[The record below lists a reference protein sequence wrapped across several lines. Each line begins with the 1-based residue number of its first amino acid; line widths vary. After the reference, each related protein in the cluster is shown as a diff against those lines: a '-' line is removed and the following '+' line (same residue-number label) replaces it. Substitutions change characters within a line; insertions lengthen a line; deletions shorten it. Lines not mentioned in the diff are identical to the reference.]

1 MSLSARPRFD
11 QIAMTQDHRR
21 PSAPGA
27 GPYAFVRG
35 ASLLAA
41 ASLASRLLGGLA
53 RIPLTR
59 LLGGE
64 GMGLFQM
71 AYVVYGLAI
80 TFAVSGLCVATSR
93 LVAEGTAHART
104 SEVNRVLGVSLLL
117 GLFTGTALWLIL
129 DRGAL
134 YVATT
139 ILGDRR
145 AAPALRAI
153 APAILP
159 VSVMSAL
166 KGYFQGLQDMGPT
179 SEAQVVEQTVRVGA
193 MIWLVYALR
202 GEGLERAVGGATA
215 GNLVGAVAALGLLLA
230 ILARRHFGK
239 RTGGRAETRAGV
251 GRERP
256 ARLRLPPPSGGVLS
270 RVLGVALPVTLGAA
284 VLPVMD
290 VMLTFLVPLRLEAG
304 GFDAA
309 EATYLYG
316 QLLGMAYPLAGLPA
330 ILASAMA
337 VALIPALTEAQ
348 ERGDD
353 SQVRSRTQA
362 ALRLTVLFALP
373 ATAGLLVLA
382 GPINQMLFGIP
393 EAGVPLAYV
402 SAACLLTALQQTSS
416 GVLQGL
422 GLVSVPLYGL
432 LGGLAASTAVT
443 YVLTAIP
450 WLGINGAALG
460 IVAGFL
466 VAAAVNLGAVGKAGV
481 RFDPVGMFLRPSVAT
496 LTMVLASSTVYGW
509 VMVAGGGNTPATLA
523 AVLAGILVYLPA
535 LVLVGGVAPREVE
548 FIPRLGPRL
557 AALLERLGRG

>member
-1 MSLSARPRFD
+1 
-11 QIAMTQDHRR
+11 MTHDHRR
-21 PSAPGA
+21 PSAPGT
-27 GPYAFVRG
+27 GLYTFVRG

-93 LVAEGTAHART
+93 LVAEGAAHART

-117 GLFTGTALWLIL
+117 GLFTGIALWLAL

-134 YVATT
+134 YVAAT

-145 AAPALRAI
+145 AVPALRAI

-202 GEGLERAVGGATA
+202 GAGLERAVGGAAA

-230 ILARRHFGK
+230 IFARRHFGK
-239 RTGGRAETRAGV
+239 RTNGREQTRDGF

-256 ARLRLPPPSGGVLS
+256 ARLRLPPPSGGILS

-290 VMLTFLVPLRLEAG
+290 VLLTFLVPLRLEAG

-337 VALIPALTEAQ
+337 VALIPAITEAL

-353 SQVRSRTQA
+353 IQVRNRTRA

-432 LGGLAASTAVT
+432 LGGLAASTVVT

-450 WLGINGAALG
+450 SLGINGAALG

-466 VAAAVNLGAVGKAGV
+466 VAATVNLGAVGRTGV
-481 RFDPVGMFLRPSVAT
+481 RFDPVGMFLRPAAAT
-496 LTMVLASSTVYGW
+496 LPMVLASSTVYGS
-509 VMVAGGGNTPATLA
+509 VMAAGGGNTPATVT
-523 AVLAGILVYLPA
+523 AVLAGILIYLPA

-557 AALLERLGRG
+557 AALLERLGWR

>member
-1 MSLSARPRFD
+1 
-11 QIAMTQDHRR
+11 MTHDHRQ

-117 GLFTGTALWLIL
+117 GLFTGTALWLVL

-134 YVATT
+134 YVAATV
-139 ILGDRR
+139 LGDRR

-193 MIWLVYALR
+193 MIWLVYALK
-202 GEGLERAVGGATA
+202 GEGLERAVGGAA
-215 GNLVGAVAALGLLLA
+215 GGNLVGAVAALGLLLA

-239 RTGGRAETRAGV
+239 RTGGRAETRAGL
-251 GRERP
+251 GRERPTRLGSHRERP

-290 VMLTFLVPLRLEAG
+290 VMLTFLVPLRLEVG
-304 GFDAA
+304 GFGAA

-337 VALIPALTEAQ
+337 VALIPSLTEAL
-348 ERGDD
+348 ERGE
-353 SQVRSRTQA
+353 SNQVRNRIQA

-432 LGGLAASTAVT
+432 LGGLAASTVVT

-466 VAAAVNLGAVGKAGV
+466 VAAAVNLGAVGKTGV
-481 RFDPVGMFLRPSVAT
+481 RFDPVGMLLRPAVAT

-509 VMVAGGGNTPATLA
+509 VMVAGGGNTPATVA

-548 FIPRLGPRL
+548 FIPRLGPWL

>member
-1 MSLSARPRFD
+1 
-11 QIAMTQDHRR
+11 MTHDHRK

-27 GPYAFVRG
+27 GPYTFVRG

-93 LVAEGTAHART
+93 LVAEGAAHART

-117 GLFTGTALWLIL
+117 GLFTGTALWLAL

-134 YVATT
+134 YVAAT

-145 AAPALRAI
+145 AVPALRAI

-202 GEGLERAVGGATA
+202 GAGLERAVGGAAA

-230 ILARRHFGK
+230 IFARRHFGK
-239 RTGGRAETRAGV
+239 RTGGRAETRAGFD
-251 GRERP
+251 RERP
-256 ARLRLPPPSGGVLS
+256 ARLRLPPPSGGTLS

-337 VALIPALTEAQ
+337 VALIPAITEAL

-353 SQVRSRTQA
+353 NQVRNRTQT

-432 LGGLAASTAVT
+432 LGGLAASTVVT

-450 WLGINGAALG
+450 SLGINGAALG

-466 VAAAVNLGAVGKAGV
+466 VAAAVNLGAVGRTGV
-481 RFDPVGMFLRPSVAT
+481 KFDPVGMFLRPAAAT
-496 LTMVLASSTVYGW
+496 VPMVLTSSTAYGW
-509 VMVAGGGNTPATLA
+509 VMAAGGGNTPATVT

-557 AALLERLGRG
+557 AALLERLVRW